1 MSQTWEF
8 TFEYEL
14 KRTFVLDMV
23 MLSIS
28 LFLIITVQLG
38 TFYPPI
44 EGLPFDRPITTCT
57 TKDVCTKIGRFNL
70 CVKQDICTQETI
82 PVELLLES

>member
-8 TFEYEL
+8 AFKYEP
-14 KRTFVLDMV
+14 KRNFVLDMV

-44 EGLPFDRPITTCT
+44 LGLPFDRPITTCT
-57 TKDVCTKIGRFNL
+57 KKDVCTKIGRFQL
-70 CVKQDICTQETI
+70 CVKQNICTQEII
-82 PVELLLES
+82 PLELQYES